1 MKAFQL
7 SHDESEPVFTA
18 QKGNSYTCC
27 VLAGPSS
34 KSMTNYLEE
43 KRDKECTFEGL
54 QGSLLLLKMITF
66 NHNQQIFH
74 TVDEDFNSF
83 SWKKKKIPLINDQIP
98 AWGWPP
104 ASFSLFNLSGM
115 IRKPRSCQKKLKTA
129 EFHFVYLAA

>member
-7 SHDESEPVFTA
+7 SHDESEPFFTA

-66 NHNQQIFH
+66 NHYQQIFIQWTWTS
-74 TVDEDFNSF
+74 TVSAEKKEDS
-83 SWKKKKIPLINDQIP
+83 ID
-98 AWGWPP
+98 
-104 ASFSLFNLSGM
+104 
-115 IRKPRSCQKKLKTA
+115 
-129 EFHFVYLAA
+129 